1 MFCPISKQ
9 RKKSMKEL
17 ETKYRAL
24 IEQIPNAVIYKVA
37 RDGESTILYVSPQIK
52 KILGY
57 SKEDKNKDSD
67 IWAKS
72 LHHEDRERVHAE
84 LDHCRKTGETFA
96 SEHRMIKKDGQIMWF
111 QDMAHMIK
119 DDYGKPLFLLGIHM
133 DITELKLFAEA
144 INERE
149 KELQIATKT
158 VEEVNTALKVLLKRR
173 EEDKIELE
181 GKVLLNVKQL
191 VLPHL
196 EKLRKS
202 GLDERQRAF
211 VDILESNLKDIVSS
225 FAHKLSSV
233 NVYLTP
239 QEIEIANLIKD
250 GRTNKEIS
258 ELLGTSTKTVAFHR
272 WNIRKKLGILNKKV
286 NLKSY
291 LLVNIK
297 NEYEF

>member
-24 IEQIPNAVIYKVA
+24 IEQIPNAVIYKA
-37 RDGESTILYVSPQIK
+37 APDEKDTTLYVSPQIM

-57 SKEDKNKDSD
+57 VQEENNKDPD
-67 IWAKS
+67 IWTKS
-72 LHHEDRERVHAE
+72 FHPEDFKRVYAEIECCRE
-84 LDHCRKTGETFA
+84 TGEAFV

-111 QDMAHMIK
+111 RDEAHIIK
-119 DDYGKPLFLLGIHM
+119 DEHGKPLFLLGIHI
-133 DITELKLFAEA
+133 DITDLRLVEA
-144 INERE
+144 ALNEKD

-202 GLDERQRAF
+202 GLDERQKAF
-211 VDILESNLKDIVSS
+211 VDILESNLKNIVSS

-291 LLVNIK
+291 LLVNVE